1 MVALILHTLNVLALA
16 DNSKLH
22 FIRGAFFNYLCFCL
36 KITKIYGFYSF
47 YSCKNRKKALTPI
60 LMAFLQPVTAIN

>member
-1 MVALILHTLNVLALA
+1 MVTIILHTLNVPALA
-16 DNSKLH
+16 DTSKLH
-22 FIRGAFFNYLCFCL
+22 FIREAFFNYLCFCL
-36 KITKIYGFYSF
+36 KITQIYGF